1 MDKALKINYNLKKEK
16 KNLSEESKRKNGQS
30 KKSQILQILS
40 NQGQKVIY
48 TVHNVLVFRGI

>member
-16 KNLSEESKRKNGQS
+16 NTYQKNQKEKNGQS

-40 NQGQKVIY
+40 NQGQ
-48 TVHNVLVFRGI
+48 